1 MNCTCNGINVHEL
14 ISLSFNTHIGAGR
27 GGSMGGTCRLCHCG
41 TIGMGVLMQL
51 WDSWHTV
58 LSLILSR
65 TDQGV
70 TLVTVQGTDN
80 GDAVKA

>member
-1 MNCTCNGINVHEL
+1 
-14 ISLSFNTHIGAGR
+14 
-27 GGSMGGTCRLCHCG
+27 
-41 TIGMGVLMQL
+41 MQL

-70 TLVTVQGTDN
+70 ALVTVQGTDN